1 MISGSRSDGILSV
14 RSTVFDKRY
23 ERFFKSETYLNFDW
37 VSPLCM
43 LFLLVVGCFFIY
55 SAQLSY
61 GGGSWKR
68 QALWAVVGFTVYGV
82 VSITDYRILLSK
94 AHWIYL
100 AGLVLVLLVQSP
112 LGVTQMGAQRWINL
126 GVTNY
131 QPSEAAKLATMIMV
145 ASILSRS
152 KFGDFRASLIVLAKT
167 AFVVCIPALFILIQP
182 DLGSTLVIPPMV
194 FAMLYV
200 SNLSQ
205 RFFAGAF
212 FIFALLV
219 SVVGYDTLKYQDFLV
234 ENGITADENLDR
246 GSLYE
251 EHSLLPLY
259 DYQRNRLL
267 GFMDPDLAD
276 PLGVGITY
284 NARQSFI
291 TVGTGGLFG
300 KGWLEG
306 TQAKLGYLP
315 RSVAHND
322 FIFSVIGEEAGFL
335 GGLGVLVLFG
345 ILIANG
351 FRVASLAR
359 DHFGMLLCVGVSVL
373 FLLHLFINVGMTVGL
388 APITGLP
395 LPFLSYGGSFVLSCC
410 ILQGIVQSVYRH
422 RKEYT

>member
-1 MISGSRSDGILSV
+1 
-14 RSTVFDKRY
+14 
-23 ERFFKSETYLNFDW
+23 
-37 VSPLCM
+37 M
-43 LFLLVVGCFFIY
+43 LFLLIVGCFFIY
-55 SAQLSY
+55 SAQFSY
-61 GGGSWKR
+61 GGASWKR
-68 QALWAVVGFTVYGV
+68 QALWAIVGFGVYGV
-82 VSITDYRILLSK
+82 VSVTDYRIFLSR

-100 AGLVLVLLVQSP
+100 AGVVLVLLVKTP
-112 LGVTQMGAQRWINL
+112 LGVTQMGARRWINL
-126 GVTNY
+126 GITYY
-131 QPSEAAKLATMIMV
+131 QPSEAAKLATMVMV
-145 ASILSRS
+145 ASILARS
-152 KFGDFRASLIVLAKT
+152 KFSGIRGSFIVLAKT
-167 AFVVCIPALFILIQP
+167 AIVVCIPAVLILSQP

-212 FIFALLV
+212 VVFALV
-219 SVVGYDTLKYQDFLV
+219 VTVVGIDTLRYQQFLV
-234 ENGITADENLDR
+234 DNDITADVNVSEK
-246 GSLYE
+246 GSLFE
-251 EHSLLPLY
+251 EHSFLPLH

-267 GFMDPDLAD
+267 GFIDPDRAD
-276 PLGVGITY
+276 PNGVGITY

-291 TVGTGGLFG
+291 SVGTGGLFG

-306 TQAKLGYLP
+306 TQARLGYLP

-335 GGLGVLVLFG
+335 GGLGILVLFG

-351 FRVASLAR
+351 FRVAILAR

-373 FLLHLFINVGMTVGL
+373 FLVHLFINVGMTVGL

>member
-1 MISGSRSDGILSV
+1 MIYAVCSGVINGV
-14 RSTVFDKRY
+14 RSTVFDKQYQRLF
-23 ERFFKSETYLNFDW
+23 RRETYLNYDW

-43 LFLLVVGCFFIY
+43 LFLLIVSCFFIY

-68 QALWAVVGFTVYGV
+68 QAFWAAFGFTVYGV
-82 VSITDYRILLSK
+82 ISFTDYRIFLSR
-94 AHWIYL
+94 AHWIYM
-100 AGLVLVLLVQSP
+100 AGIILLVLVKTP
-112 LGVTQMGAQRWINL
+112 MGVSEMGARRWINL
-126 GVTNY
+126 GVTYY
-131 QPSEAAKLATMIMV
+131 QPSEAAKLATLIMV
-145 ASILSRS
+145 ASILARS
-152 KFGDFRASLIVLAKT
+152 KFSGIRDSLIVLAKT
-167 AFVVCIPALFILIQP
+167 AFVVCIPAVLILSQP

-205 RFFAGAF
+205 RFFVGTF
-212 FIFALLV
+212 VVFALLL
-219 SVVGYDTLKYQDFLV
+219 SVVGLDIYKYHQFLV
-234 ENGITADENLDR
+234 EEDITADVNIDK

-251 EHSLLPLY
+251 EHSWLPLH
-259 DYQRNRLL
+259 DYQRNRIL
-267 GFMDPDLAD
+267 GFVAPDMAD
-276 PLGVGITY
+276 PRGVEITY

-300 KGWLEG
+300 KGWLQG

-322 FIFSVIGEEAGFL
+322 FIFSVIGEETGFL
-335 GGLGVLVLFG
+335 GGLGILALFG
-345 ILIANG
+345 ILITNG
-351 FRVASLAR
+351 FRVASGAR

-373 FLLHLFINVGMTVGL
+373 FLVHLFINVGMTVWL

-410 ILQGIVQSVYRH
+410 ILQGLVQSVYRH
-422 RKEYT
+422 RKDYT